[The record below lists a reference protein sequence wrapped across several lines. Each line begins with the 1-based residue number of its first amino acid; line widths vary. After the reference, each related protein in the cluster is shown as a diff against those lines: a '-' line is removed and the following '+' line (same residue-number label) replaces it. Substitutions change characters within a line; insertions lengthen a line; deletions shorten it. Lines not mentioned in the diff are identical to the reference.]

1 MRSALCAFFAGLL
14 FSTAPSLAAEAASP
28 DRATLDALHSLLLT
42 ADDRG
47 PASAGLALRRYQSA
61 KAQRDDAD
69 TAYAYAIVLL
79 RLNKTKDAMPLLAQA
94 ADKQHLDAA
103 KAHLTLLLGQ
113 KQWTVFTDRVVK
125 YANWLSDDSP
135 QWKTTAA
142 RDEYA
147 EWLGRAL
154 SVSQQIATTTIEL
167 DRLHK
172 IEQAVRGTIPGD
184 QREAYIRGFDAVITE
199 SENLANTTEAV
210 QSVEQQKQEQ
220 AAEAEKARLRDEQAK
235 AKGDREN
242 LKLTAEEWKKTLDK
256 KLAEFS
262 KQLGLLEKEW
272 NTLDQRR
279 QSLER
284 SIIAA
289 QQSFQVLL
297 NQYEAI
303 RNNGNNNGR
312 PNNGLNQTRLQQLD
326 REMGTRQQQI
336 LQYQQDRNQT
346 ITSMN
351 QFHQQAQV
359 LLNQRQAFVADYER
373 ATGQLVQK
381 DESLKKWNDRLV
393 KKEKDADE
401 NAKAKPAA
409 VQTLEQKR
417 RSVSTYLSTD
427 WEAERQRLLAVTQP
441 E

>member
-1 MRSALCAFFAGLL
+1 M
-14 FSTAPSLAAEAASP
+14 AAETQPA
-28 DRATLDALHSLLLT
+28 DRTTQELLHTLLST

-47 PASAGLALRRYQSA
+47 PASAGLALRRYQAA

-79 RLNKTKDAMPLLAQA
+79 RLNKTKEALPLLAQA
-94 ADKQHLDAA
+94 ADKQHLDAG

-113 KQWTVFTDRVVK
+113 KQWTIFTDRVVK
-125 YANWLSDDSP
+125 YANWLTEDIP

-154 SVSQQIATTTIEL
+154 SVSQQIASTTIEL

-172 IEQAVRGTIPGD
+172 VEQSVRGTIPGD
-184 QREAYIRGFDAVITE
+184 QREAYLRGFDAVMTE
-199 SENLANTTEAV
+199 AENLANITDNV
-210 QSVEQQKQEQ
+210 QAAEQEKQEQ
-220 AAEAEKARLRDEQAK
+220 AAETEKARLRDEQAK

-242 LKLTAEEWKKTLDK
+242 LKLTAEEWKKSLDN
-256 KLAEFS
+256 KLADFS

-284 SIIAA
+284 SILAA

-297 NQYEAI
+297 NQYETL
-303 RNNGNNNGR
+303 RNNGNNNGSSSNR
-312 PNNGLNQTRLQQLD
+312 LNQTRLQQLD
-326 REMGTRQQQI
+326 REMGTRQLQI
-336 LQYQQDRNQT
+336 QQYQQDRNRT

-351 QFHQQAQV
+351 QFQQQAQV
-359 LLNQRQAFVADYER
+359 VLNQRQALVADYER

-417 RSVSTYLSTD
+417 KSVGTYLSTD
-427 WEAERQRLLAVTQP
+427 WEAERQRLLAATQP
-441 E
+441 EMN